1 LNSQPSNNRIRFSPA
16 LAAALLVAAVAA
28 TVMSPSTLPA
38 QSRELTL
45 LSADVVNLENRV
57 IEIQRTLDSRDE
69 RVLGLV
75 EQLAD
80 SMAAISSQME
90 RLSTAVG
97 QIRMDTSGLG
107 SELSVAVRNLS
118 GDVDMIEQNL
128 GEVRADMAAMT
139 QQLTMLSA
147 TTSEIGDPDGVLRT
161 ARTDISQGNFQL
173 AREGYDDFL
182 RSFPTSPRAAE
193 AQMGLGDAYF
203 EEGLSYDDLDL
214 LDLAIVQY
222 DIVLQ
227 RYPNSATTVDALHKK
242 GLAQIELG
250 DETAARETLTR
261 LIEDHPESIQAV
273 RAEEELAELD

>member
-1 LNSQPSNNRIRFSPA
+1 
-16 LAAALLVAAVAA
+16 
-28 TVMSPSTLPA
+28 
-38 QSRELTL
+38 
-45 LSADVVNLENRV
+45 
-57 IEIQRTLDSRDE
+57 
-69 RVLGLV
+69 
-75 EQLAD
+75 
-80 SMAAISSQME
+80 
-90 RLSTAVG
+90 
-97 QIRMDTSGLG
+97 
-107 SELSVAVRNLS
+107 
-118 GDVDMIEQNL
+118 MIEQNL

>member
-1 LNSQPSNNRIRFSPA
+1 MSPQPRTTRSRISAA
-16 LAAALLVAAVAA
+16 LAAAVLVPAV
-28 TVMSPSTLPA
+28 TLMSPSPVPA

-57 IEIQRTLDSRDE
+57 IEIQRTLDARDE

-80 SMAAISSQME
+80 SMAMLSSQVE
-90 RLSTAVG
+90 RLSTSVD
-97 QIRMDTSGLG
+97 QVRMDTSGLG
-107 SELSVAVRNLS
+107 STLSVSIRNLS
-118 GDVDMIEQNL
+118 SDFDLMEQNL
-128 GEVRADMAAMT
+128 SEVRADMASMT

-147 TTSEIGDPDGVLRT
+147 TTSEIGDPDGLLRT
-161 ARTDISQGNFQL
+161 ARLDISQGNFQL
-173 AREGYDDFL
+173 ARDGFDDFL

-193 AQMGLGDAYF
+193 AQLGLGDAYY
-203 EEGLSYDDLDL
+203 EEGVIYGDSTL

-242 GLAQIELG
+242 GLAQIGLG
-250 DETAARETLTR
+250 DEAAARDTLGQ
-261 LIEDHPESIQAV
+261 LIEDHPESIQAL
-273 RAEEELAELD
+273 RAQEELAELN